1 MIKLDL
7 QSRVPLYEQLQ
18 EQIIRLSLL
27 GVLEE
32 NEQLPSVRSLAREVG
47 VNPNTVAKAY
57 QELERQGIIYT
68 VSGRGSFVSP
78 NVLSLQSPRQA
89 ALDEVFEALDKALSR
104 GIAPEEVL
112 EQVKLHLNNH
122 HKEQIAQMVS
132 RYKLKLVMLIREM
145 KQKKC
150 HLKVMERE
158 VLQMEVVQ
166 SQEKVIQG
174 KTQLHKILVI
184 RKMENNQGELEEAII
199 NKQKMK
205 LYLN

>member
-18 EQIIRLSLL
+18 EQIIRLSLM
-27 GVLEE
+27 GVLEA

-68 VSGRGSFVSP
+68 ISGRGSFVSP

-89 ALDEVFEALDKALSR
+89 ALNEVFEALDKALSR
-104 GIAPEEVL
+104 GIAPVEVL

-122 HKEQIAQMVS
+122 SQRREQP
-132 RYKLKLVMLIREM
+132 
-145 KQKKC
+145 
-150 HLKVMERE
+150 
-158 VLQMEVVQ
+158 
-166 SQEKVIQG
+166 
-174 KTQLHKILVI
+174 
-184 RKMENNQGELEEAII
+184 
-199 NKQKMK
+199 
-205 LYLN
+205 

>member
-27 GVLEE
+27 GVLGE

-89 ALDEVFEALDKALSR
+89 ALDEVFAALDKALSR
-104 GIAPEEVL
+104 GIPPEEL
-112 EQVKLHLNNH
+112 LQQVRLHLENH
-122 HKEQIAQMVS
+122 TQ
-132 RYKLKLVMLIREM
+132 RRET
-145 KQKKC
+145 
-150 HLKVMERE
+150 L
-158 VLQMEVVQ
+158 
-166 SQEKVIQG
+166 
-174 KTQLHKILVI
+174 
-184 RKMENNQGELEEAII
+184 
-199 NKQKMK
+199 
-205 LYLN
+205 

>member
-18 EQIIRLSLL
+18 EQIIRLSLM
-27 GVLEE
+27 GVLEA

-68 VSGRGSFVSP
+68 ISGRGSFVSP

-122 HKEQIAQMVS
+122 SQRREQP
-132 RYKLKLVMLIREM
+132 
-145 KQKKC
+145 
-150 HLKVMERE
+150 
-158 VLQMEVVQ
+158 
-166 SQEKVIQG
+166 
-174 KTQLHKILVI
+174 
-184 RKMENNQGELEEAII
+184 
-199 NKQKMK
+199 
-205 LYLN
+205 

>member
-18 EQIIRLSLL
+18 EQIIRLSLM
-27 GVLEE
+27 GVLEA

-68 VSGRGSFVSP
+68 ISGRGSFVSP

-122 HKEQIAQMVS
+122 
-132 RYKLKLVMLIREM
+132 
-145 KQKKC
+145 
-150 HLKVMERE
+150 
-158 VLQMEVVQ
+158 
-166 SQEKVIQG
+166 SQRR
-174 KTQLHKILVI
+174 KTL
-184 RKMENNQGELEEAII
+184 
-199 NKQKMK
+199 
-205 LYLN
+205 

>member
-1 MIKLDL
+1 MITLAL

-18 EQIIRLSLL
+18 EQIIRLSLM
-27 GVLEE
+27 GVLEA

-68 VSGRGSFVSP
+68 ISGRGSFVSP

-122 HKEQIAQMVS
+122 SQ
-132 RYKLKLVMLIREM
+132 RRET
-145 KQKKC
+145 
-150 HLKVMERE
+150 L
-158 VLQMEVVQ
+158 
-166 SQEKVIQG
+166 
-174 KTQLHKILVI
+174 
-184 RKMENNQGELEEAII
+184 
-199 NKQKMK
+199 
-205 LYLN
+205 

>member
-68 VSGRGSFVSP
+68 ISGRGSFVSP
-78 NVLSLQSPRQA
+78 NVLSLQTPRQS
-89 ALDEVFEALDKALSR
+89 ALDEVFDALDKALSR
-104 GIAPEEVL
+104 GIPPEEL
-112 EQVKLHLNNH
+112 LQQVRLHLENH
-122 HKEQIAQMVS
+122 TQ
-132 RYKLKLVMLIREM
+132 RRET
-145 KQKKC
+145 
-150 HLKVMERE
+150 R
-158 VLQMEVVQ
+158 
-166 SQEKVIQG
+166 
-174 KTQLHKILVI
+174 
-184 RKMENNQGELEEAII
+184 
-199 NKQKMK
+199 
-205 LYLN
+205 

>member
-18 EQIIRLSLL
+18 EQIIRLSLM
-27 GVLEE
+27 GVLEA

-68 VSGRGSFVSP
+68 ISGRGSFVSP

-89 ALDEVFEALDKALSR
+89 ALDEGFEALDKALSR
-104 GIAPEEVL
+104 GIAPEELL

-122 HKEQIAQMVS
+122 SQ
-132 RYKLKLVMLIREM
+132 RRET
-145 KQKKC
+145 
-150 HLKVMERE
+150 L
-158 VLQMEVVQ
+158 
-166 SQEKVIQG
+166 
-174 KTQLHKILVI
+174 
-184 RKMENNQGELEEAII
+184 
-199 NKQKMK
+199 
-205 LYLN
+205 

>member
-18 EQIIRLSLL
+18 EQIIRLSLM
-27 GVLEE
+27 GVLEA

-68 VSGRGSFVSP
+68 ISGRGSFVSP

-89 ALDEVFEALDKALSR
+89 ALDEVFDALDKALSR
-104 GIAPEEVL
+104 GIPPEELL

-122 HKEQIAQMVS
+122 SQRREQP
-132 RYKLKLVMLIREM
+132 
-145 KQKKC
+145 
-150 HLKVMERE
+150 
-158 VLQMEVVQ
+158 
-166 SQEKVIQG
+166 
-174 KTQLHKILVI
+174 
-184 RKMENNQGELEEAII
+184 
-199 NKQKMK
+199 
-205 LYLN
+205 

>member
-18 EQIIRLSLL
+18 EQIIRLSLM
-27 GVLEE
+27 GVLEA

-68 VSGRGSFVSP
+68 ISGRGSFVSP

-89 ALDEVFEALDKALSR
+89 ALDEVFEALDKALSC

-122 HKEQIAQMVS
+122 SQRREQP
-132 RYKLKLVMLIREM
+132 
-145 KQKKC
+145 
-150 HLKVMERE
+150 
-158 VLQMEVVQ
+158 
-166 SQEKVIQG
+166 
-174 KTQLHKILVI
+174 
-184 RKMENNQGELEEAII
+184 
-199 NKQKMK
+199 
-205 LYLN
+205 